1 VIPDTHGARHETPP
15 FLLHSPSRR
24 FSLDNAPAMEL
35 PRDALPLVLTAC
47 VAGADSGAG
56 ALQSLAAA
64 AGVCRSWYFAARD
77 KKHWQLLAFRLWP
90 AAATFERAPTG
101 GWRCFVRARTLAER
115 RGVTSDSP
123 QFEWMQEAGDLP
135 LDRYRFFLDVFDA
148 DGGALVTSAQLRTPT
163 ACGHV
168 VYPCDCGY
176 GSDDERAFDAAVAA
190 SDGDGAVEVQQQRG
204 VALPVPVASW
214 PAKVRFR
221 VLALRTADGSLAQVM
236 HAAAVS
242 RGVFNGDT
250 KRFTVPPSA
259 DGAGQD
265 ADEDEDEG
273 EDDGTRVAQASHH
286 AHDPRYIDRSA
297 AVQVVARGSVAI
309 LAVEC
314 ERSVPHGGESFS
326 SLIGQWTKMLPCLTW
341 AAPQPARAPAFFEAA
356 EGSGADGEMPPDTVQ
371 LLRRH
376 LAALT
381 PAELDAAAKT
391 QSAWRDVMLR
401 AGVPALAQH
410 LDADAA
416 ASGISWRG
424 LAAQVSE
431 AQRRPSSWLNGD
443 VDGLSNLTFL
453 LEASCCVS
461 DVAGAR
467 DNETVPGA
475 RRVLLYSGAFCVARQ
490 PSAQSPGEYEFAGGA
505 ENALVAAAPFRPI
518 YATEQLPARL
528 ANALPVWASMDDACS
543 WLDGA
548 GAMRV
553 TVYALRTS
561 DGAVTQLSSERNEQL
576 NIWDGDGDDD
586 TTLGLTL
593 MRFAT
598 CQDGLQRLAFTA
610 RYRDHLVALGMNIML
625 IWPAAP
631 PQMPRS
637 AQRASEC
644 PRAELR
650 LYDEEGHGALGP
662 VTLSPHGIDI
672 MDVLHALA
680 HADWQLPVA

>member
-1 VIPDTHGARHETPP
+1 
-15 FLLHSPSRR
+15 
-24 FSLDNAPAMEL
+24 MEL
-35 PRDALPLVLTAC
+35 HRDALPLVLTAC
-47 VAGADSGAG
+47 VAGADSGAD
-56 ALQSLAAA
+56 ALQSLAAT
-64 AGVCRSWYFAARD
+64 AGVCRSWFFAARD
-77 KKHWQLLAFRLWP
+77 EKHWQLLAFRLWP

-115 RGVTSDSP
+115 RGVTSDAP
-123 QFEWMQEAGDLP
+123 QCDWMKEAGDLP

-148 DGGALVTSAQLRTPT
+148 DSGALVTSALLRTPT

-168 VYPCDCGY
+168 VSPRDCDCS
-176 GSDDERAFDAAVAA
+176 SDDERALDAVVAA
-190 SDGDGAVEVQQQRG
+190 SNIDGETREESAYVQRA
-204 VALPVPVASW
+204 VALPVPVTSW
-214 PAKVRFR
+214 PPRVHFR
-221 VLALRTADGSLAQVM
+221 VLALRTADGALAQVM

-250 KRFTVPPSA
+250 KRFSGLPSI
-259 DGAGQD
+259 DGAGQG
-265 ADEDEDEG
+265 ADKDEDEG
-273 EDDGTRVAQASHH
+273 EDDGIRVAQASHH

-297 AVQVVARGSVAI
+297 TVQVVARGSVAI

-314 ERSVPHGGESFS
+314 ERSAPHGGESFS
-326 SLIGQWTKMLPCLTW
+326 SLIGRWTKMLPCLMW
-341 AAPQPARAPAFFEAA
+341 AAPPPVRAPAFSETIA
-356 EGSGADGEMPPDTVQ
+356 GGGADGVMPPEMVQ

-381 PAELDAAAKT
+381 PAELAAAACT
-391 QSAWRDVMLR
+391 QSAWRDLMLR
-401 AGVPALAQH
+401 AGAPALAQH

-431 AQRRPSSWLNGD
+431 AQQRPASWQNGE
-443 VDGLSNLTFL
+443 VDGLSDLTFL
-453 LEASCCVS
+453 LEASCTVS
-461 DVAGAR
+461 DDADAE

-475 RRVLLYSGAFCVARQ
+475 RHVLLYSGAFRVARQ
-490 PSAQSPGEYEFAGGA
+490 PSAQYPGEYEFAGGA

-553 TVYALRTS
+553 TVYAVRTS

-576 NIWDGDGDDD
+576 NIWDGDD
-586 TTLGLTL
+586 TTLDLTL

-610 RYRDHLVALGMNIML
+610 RYRDHLVALGMDIVL

-650 LYDEEGHGALGP
+650 LYDEEGRGPVAMGP
-662 VTLSPHGIDI
+662 VTLSPNGVIDI